1 MLAAMRT
8 DEVWRRKSRG
18 SFTTRTNGSWS
29 MRIDRRAGVTL
40 IVAMM
45 LTSAIAASVKAE
57 SQPRAQGR
65 DAPSVFDGVLSNVA
79 GSSEIS
85 TAQLK
90 AALTD
95 SSAIILDARP
105 YEEYAVSHI
114 PSARAVPAKAGT
126 TPALYVGDAAE
137 VAQRI
142 PDKTQPLILY
152 CNGLFCGRSERL
164 ADDLIKLGYQNVR
177 RYQLGAPGWRA
188 LGGVM
193 QVEKPALLQL
203 LVQDATS
210 VLIDARAEAG
220 HKARLRNGVSIPLPE
235 ASKAKDDGRLPMTDH
250 NTRIFVIGS
259 NGAEARAVAEAI
271 VHDAFHN
278 VTFFGGAITDLP
290 ELLEDE
296 EG

>member
-1 MLAAMRT
+1 MMLA
-8 DEVWRRKSRG
+8 
-18 SFTTRTNGSWS
+18 
-29 MRIDRRAGVTL
+29 RRAGIAL
-40 IVAMM
+40 IVGMM
-45 LTSAIAASVKAE
+45 LIGAVAASTKAP
-57 SQPRAQGR
+57 SQPSMKGR
-65 DAPSVFDGVLSNVA
+65 DAPNVFDGILSDAA

-105 YEEYAVSHI
+105 YDEYAVSHI
-114 PSARAVPAKAGT
+114 PGARAAPAKAGT

-137 VAQRI
+137 IEKGIR
-142 PDKTQPLILY
+142 DKTQPLILY

-193 QVEKPALLQL
+193 QVEKPALLRL
-203 LVQDATS
+203 LAQDATS
-210 VLIDARAEAG
+210 VLIDARAVAG
-220 HKARLRNGVSIPLPE
+220 LKPRLRDAVAIPLPE

-250 NTRIFVIGS
+250 NTRIFVVGS
-259 NGAEARAVAEAI
+259 NGAEAHAVAEAI

-278 VTFFGGAITDLP
+278 VTFFGGALTDLP
-290 ELLEDE
+290 ELLQDE

>member
-1 MLAAMRT
+1 MMLA
-8 DEVWRRKSRG
+8 
-18 SFTTRTNGSWS
+18 
-29 MRIDRRAGVTL
+29 RRAGIAL
-40 IVAMM
+40 IVGMM
-45 LTSAIAASVKAE
+45 LIGAVAASTKAH
-57 SQPRAQGR
+57 SQPSVEGH
-65 DAPSVFDGVLSNVA
+65 DAPSVFDGVLSNTA
-79 GSSEIS
+79 GKSEIS

-105 YEEYAVSHI
+105 YDEYAVSHI
-114 PSARAVPAKAGT
+114 PGARAVPAKPGT

-137 VAQRI
+137 VAKDI
-142 PDKTQPLILY
+142 PDKIQPLILY

-164 ADDLIKLGYQNVR
+164 ADDLTKLGYENVR
-177 RYQLGAPGWRA
+177 RYQLGTPGWRA

-193 QVEKPALLQL
+193 QVEKPALLRL
-203 LVQDATS
+203 LAQDATS
-210 VLIDARAEAG
+210 VLIDARAVAG
-220 HKARLRNGVSIPLPE
+220 LKPRLRNAVSIPLPE

-250 NTRIFVIGS
+250 NTRIFVVGS
-259 NGAEARAVAEAI
+259 NGSEAHAVAEAI

-278 VTFFGGAITDLP
+278 VTFFDGALTDLP